1 MSGFAGSSDRLV
13 ARTGG
18 IDSRAG
24 REEGSNPYAQPP
36 APGLPDLL
44 SVSSSRS
51 RPSFNLVRLLPRGV
65 GDEAL
70 SVAKRVRHY
79 GASGRNDLGG
89 TASAAGGSGNPEW
102 YLPQNHVSAVGDV
115 LARVLSGRLRQPSPV
130 NAGTS
135 CPAEASSAS
144 DVQVNCRAED
154 DGSPQNTQGETTV
167 VAVGNKVVAGF
178 NDSLVCCVPAI

>member
-1 MSGFAGSSDRLV
+1 
-13 ARTGG
+13 
-18 IDSRAG
+18 
-24 REEGSNPYAQPP
+24 
-36 APGLPDLL
+36 
-44 SVSSSRS
+44 
-51 RPSFNLVRLLPRGV
+51 
-65 GDEAL
+65 
-70 SVAKRVRHY
+70 
-79 GASGRNDLGG
+79 
-89 TASAAGGSGNPEW
+89 
-102 YLPQNHVSAVGDV
+102 V
-115 LARVLSGRLRQPSPV
+115 LAGVLSGRLRQPSPV